1 MYDVVVVGGGAVG
14 LYLARKFAEKNSSV
28 LLLEKKE
35 KIGQKPCSGLVSSKI
50 FEFINKGEDDFIENE
65 FLKARI
71 WLEGN
76 FFDFNGKALL
86 LNREKLDKYF
96 FEKAKKAGVDIRL
109 KKEVRKIEEK
119 EAWVEILLESGEKI
133 QGKII
138 AGCDGAVSTVAQ
150 NLNLPKQ
157 EKLLLGLIGYQ
168 FKNCQE
174 DFKNNFPE
182 LFFSKNFPGFFAWRI
197 PRTRNIEW
205 GTALPPQQKPGEKLR
220 KFLKEKKIEIE
231 KIESALIPIFPRK
244 RIVTKRCFLCGDAAG
259 QIKPATGG
267 GLIYGLLAAKMAS
280 IFIDPAKPQ
289 TFLYEK
295 QWTKNLQRDIFWG
308 GLLRKSYHLPTF
320 LKKIGLLWLKNK
332 KNLDQDRPS
341 TMFTP

>member
-109 KKEVRKIEEK
+109 KKEVRKIEK
-119 EAWVEILLESGEKI
+119 YKI
-133 QGKII
+133 NTPHY
-138 AGCDGAVSTVAQ
+138 AGSSCALANVTMEGMTATEFSAALWDRYQIFTVAIEH
-150 NLNLPKQ
+150 PIVK
-157 EKLLLGLIGYQ
+157 GV
-168 FKNCQE
+168 
-174 DFKNNFPE
+174 
-182 LFFSKNFPGFFAWRI
+182 RI
-197 PRTRNIEW
+197 TPHLSNSIADIERLKS
-205 GTALPPQQKPGEKLR
+205 A
-220 KFLKEKKIEIE
+220 LKE
-231 KIESALIPIFPRK
+231 
-244 RIVTKRCFLCGDAAG
+244 
-259 QIKPATGG
+259 
-267 GLIYGLLAAKMAS
+267 LAS
-280 IFIDPAKPQ
+280 
-289 TFLYEK
+289 
-295 QWTKNLQRDIFWG
+295 
-308 GLLRKSYHLPTF
+308 
-320 LKKIGLLWLKNK
+320 
-332 KNLDQDRPS
+332 
-341 TMFTP
+341 